1 MVESRFGLFLCKPK
15 LHGLLHIRPTIL
27 KPGKDTERN
36 MERHT
41 NRKSGKTKRAAPKG
55 SDYLVRVISVQ
66 ITVCTIVFA
75 LVLICSKV
83 GGDSFSDA
91 VNEYKRLTEND
102 LTMEKLKDAIS
113 EKKDGEPKQGT
124 TTPTADTEQDLP
136 STPLEDD
143 TDADADE
150 SESPT
155 NMTYE
160 GEDSALSPLAF
171 SSGGNASVSAILQS
185 LIADGP
191 VVPVAGSRITST
203 FGYRNHPI
211 TGESHLHTG
220 TDFGADEGDRVMAVL
235 DGTVKKATFS
245 EARGYFIVLQHA
257 NNMETYYCHNSKL
270 LVKEGTVVRAGE
282 TIALAGST
290 GDSNGPHVHLEV
302 HVNGEPQDPMKVL
315 FTNNEI

>member
-1 MVESRFGLFLCKPK
+1 
-15 LHGLLHIRPTIL
+15 
-27 KPGKDTERN
+27 

-41 NRKSGKTKRAAPKG
+41 NRKSGKARHTPPKG

-66 ITVCTIVFA
+66 ITVCVLVFA
-75 LVLICSKV
+75 LALICSKV

-102 LTMEKLKDAIS
+102 LTMEKLKDAIT
-113 EKKDGEPKQGT
+113 EKKDGGQSAEAT
-124 TTPTADTEQDLP
+124 TIPADTTALP
-136 STPLEDD
+136 SAPLEDD
-143 TDADADE
+143 TDTAAEEEPE
-150 SESPT
+150 SFT
-155 NMTYE
+155 GLAYE
-160 GEDSALSPLAF
+160 GQDSALSPMAF
-171 SSGGNASVSAILQS
+171 SPIENSSVSAILQS
-185 LIADGP
+185 LIKDGP
-191 VVPVAGSRITST
+191 VVPVANSRITST

-211 TGESHLHTG
+211 TGENHLHTG

-235 DGTVKKATFS
+235 DGKVTKADYS
-245 EARGYFIVLQHA
+245 DARGYFIVLQHA

-302 HVNGEPQDPMKVL
+302 HINGEPKDPMKVL